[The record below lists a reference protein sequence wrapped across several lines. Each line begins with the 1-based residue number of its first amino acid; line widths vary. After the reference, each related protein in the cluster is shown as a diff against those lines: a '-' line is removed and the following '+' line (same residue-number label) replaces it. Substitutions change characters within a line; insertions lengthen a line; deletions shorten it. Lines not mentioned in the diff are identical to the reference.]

1 MYWIS
6 STSRTKI
13 MKIVELINHIAITL
27 NNEEADVLARFESA
41 TAMYKKDLSEREVT
55 IANQLVNKDVLLR
68 RKNNGK
74 TQYTKKIHS
83 T

>member
-1 MYWIS
+1 MYWIN

-41 TAMYKKDLSEREVT
+41 TAMYKKDLTEREVT

>member
-41 TAMYKKDLSEREVT
+41 TAMYKKDITEREVT